1 MLSVKTYTSITAT
14 MKGLVAS
21 LCVIFLW
28 CCFHNAVLVDAQ
40 FGVASPKKEKEAE
53 AHIGVDGETIMEG
66 EKTPSNALVGR
77 LLQSQ
82 VLSEEQAV
90 DIAVMIESAAKDP
103 ETALLLRRLKEG
115 SGAKEAFGDFASDM
129 SGLQIAQGLAQALEE
144 LEMLEILFKD
154 PARAVREM
162 EKEGMIA
169 NDRLSEYKKNPDLLE
184 EDTRKHL
191 YFTFVSIAAAGGYL

>member
-1 MLSVKTYTSITAT
+1 
-14 MKGLVAS
+14 MKGLAAY
-21 LCVIFLW
+21 LCVLFLL
-28 CCFHNAVLVDAQ
+28 CLTNAGVVVAQ
-40 FGVASPKKEKEAE
+40 FGVSQKAEEAE
-53 AHIGVDGETIMEG
+53 VGADGKVVGET
-66 EKTPSNALVGR
+66 PSEALVGR

-90 DIAVMIESAAKDP
+90 DIAALIESAQKDP

-115 SGAKEAFGDFASDM
+115 SGEGAFGDFASDM
-129 SGLQIAQGLAQALEE
+129 SGLQIVQGLAQAFDEMQ
-144 LEMLEILFKD
+144 MLEILFKNPD
-154 PARAVREM
+154 RAVREM

-169 NDRLSEYKKNPDLLE
+169 NGRLKEYKKNPDLLE

>member
-1 MLSVKTYTSITAT
+1 

-21 LCVIFLW
+21 LCVLFLL
-28 CCFHNAVLVDAQ
+28 CFTIVVDAQ
-40 FGVASPKKEKEAE
+40 FGVASKKETTTQEAQV
-53 AHIGVDGETIMEG
+53 GVDGETKIGG
-66 EKTPSNALVGR
+66 ENNARPNDALISR

-90 DIAVMIESAAKDP
+90 DIAALIESASKDP

-115 SGAKEAFGDFASDM
+115 SGAKDAFGDFASDM
-129 SGLQIAQGLAQALEE
+129 SSMQIAQGLAQALEE

-169 NDRLSEYKKNPDLLE
+169 NDRLSAYKKNPDLLE

>member
-1 MLSVKTYTSITAT
+1 

-21 LCVIFLW
+21 LCVLFLL
-28 CCFHNAVLVDAQ
+28 CVNHAAVVDAQ
-40 FGVASPKKEKEAE
+40 FGVASKKAAQEAE
-53 AHIGVDGETIMEG
+53 VGVDGETTMG
-66 EKTPSNALVGR
+66 ENNPSDALINR
-77 LLQSQ
+77 LLQNQ

-90 DIAVMIESAAKDP
+90 DIAVLIESAAKDP

-115 SGAKEAFGDFASDM
+115 SGAKDAFGDFASDM
-129 SGLQIAQGLAQALEE
+129 SSLQIAQGLAEALEE
-144 LEMLEILFKD
+144 LEMLEILFQD

-169 NDRLSEYKKNPDLLE
+169 NDRLSAYKKNPDLLE

>member
-1 MLSVKTYTSITAT
+1 

-21 LCVIFLW
+21 LCVLFLL
-28 CCFHNAVLVDAQ
+28 CVYHAAVVDAQ
-40 FGVASPKKEKEAE
+40 FGVASKKEAAQE
-53 AHIGVDGETIMEG
+53 AHIGVDGETTLGG
-66 EKTPSNALVGR
+66 ENTPSDALIRR

-82 VLSEEQAV
+82 ALSEEQAV
-90 DIAVMIESAAKDP
+90 DIAALIEAAAKDP

-115 SGAKEAFGDFASDM
+115 SGAKDAFGDFASDM
-129 SGLQIAQGLAQALEE
+129 SALQISQGLAQALEE
-144 LEMLEILFKD
+144 LEMLEILFTD

-169 NDRLSEYKKNPDLLE
+169 KDRLSAYKKNPDLLE

>member
-1 MLSVKTYTSITAT
+1 
-14 MKGLVAS
+14 MKGLVACLYVLFF
-21 LCVIFLW
+21 LCFN
-28 CCFHNAVLVDAQ
+28 NAAVVDAQ
-40 FGVASPKKEKEAE
+40 FGVFSKKPQEAQV
-53 AHIGVDGETIMEG
+53 GVDGDTKVLVE
-66 EKTPSNALVGR
+66 TPSDALVGR

-90 DIAVMIESAAKDP
+90 DIAVLIESAQKDP

-115 SGAKEAFGDFASDM
+115 SGQEAFGDFASDM
-129 SGLQIAQGLAQALEE
+129 SSLQIVQGLAQALEE
-144 LEMLEILFKD
+144 MGMLEILFKD

>member
-1 MLSVKTYTSITAT
+1 
-14 MKGLVAS
+14 MKGLVAALYVLFL
-21 LCVIFLW
+21 LCVN
-28 CCFHNAVLVDAQ
+28 HAAVVDAQ
-40 FGVASPKKEKEAE
+40 FGVASKKAAQEAE
-53 AHIGVDGETIMEG
+53 VGVDGETTIGG
-66 EKTPSNALVGR
+66 ENAPNDALISR

-90 DIAVMIESAAKDP
+90 DIAVLIESAAKDP

-129 SGLQIAQGLAQALEE
+129 SSLQIAQGLAQALEE

-169 NDRLSEYKKNPDLLE
+169 NDRLSAYKKNPDLLE

>member
-1 MLSVKTYTSITAT
+1 MN
-14 MKGLVAS
+14 GLVAS
-21 LCVIFLW
+21 LCVLFLL
-28 CCFHNAVLVDAQ
+28 CVNHGAVVDAQ
-40 FGVASPKKEKEAE
+40 FGVASKKEAAQEAQV
-53 AHIGVDGETIMEG
+53 GVDGETTLG
-66 EKTPSNALVGR
+66 DTPSDALISR

-90 DIAVMIESAAKDP
+90 DIAVLIESAAKDP

-115 SGAKEAFGDFASDM
+115 SGAKDAFGDFASDM
-129 SGLQIAQGLAQALEE
+129 TALQIAQGLAQALEE
-144 LEMLEILFKD
+144 LEMLEILFQD

-169 NDRLSEYKKNPDLLE
+169 NDRLSAYKKNPDLLE

-191 YFTFVSIAAAGGYL
+191 YFTFISIAAAGGYL